1 MNLQD
6 HSINIIMYHYVR
18 PIKNSQY
25 PKLKGLELNKFY
37 SQIQYLK
44 KGVIFSLTMR
54 FLSIKIKKIPKKPS
68 ILLTFDDGYKD
79 HYKYV
84 FPYLKKNKIYGSF
97 YAQVKT
103 SQNKTILE

>member
-44 KGVIFSLTMR
+44 KRCNILSHNEIFEVLKS
-54 FLSIKIKKIPKKPS
+54 KKIPKKPS

-79 HYKYV
+79 HYNMFAILRKIKLWV
-84 FPYLKKNKIYGSF
+84 FLPSLNQSKQNYLDK
-97 YAQVKT
+97 
-103 SQNKTILE
+103 